1 MYSGLACAGAVR
13 LVTFAALSC
22 RFREQVTFEDV
33 VVDFTQEEWRQLKP
47 AQRTLYRDVLLET
60 FGLLVCVG
68 QWLLKPAVI
77 SLLEQASEPCV
88 VDERVSQGVCPDLET
103 RSKPKLSAP
112 KQDICEEQSNGV
124 LVGSFLW
131 DGLYWSNNEDAA
143 DSWEQ
148 GHESLDCCVLQMA
161 FTPVRTSA

>member
-1 MYSGLACAGAVR
+1 MTTGLLDTGV
-13 LVTFAALSC
+13 L
-22 RFREQVTFEDV
+22 EQVTFEDV

-60 FGLLVCVG
+60 FGLLVCVAG

-88 VDERVSQGVCPDLET
+88 VDERVSQDLET

>member
-1 MYSGLACAGAVR
+1 MTTGLLDTGV
-13 LVTFAALSC
+13 L
-22 RFREQVTFEDV
+22 EQVTFEDV

-88 VDERVSQGVCPDLET
+88 VDERVSQDLET

>member
-60 FGLLVCVG
+60 FGLLVCV
-68 QWLLKPAVI
+68 
-77 SLLEQASEPCV
+77 
-88 VDERVSQGVCPDLET
+88 DLET

>member
-1 MYSGLACAGAVR
+1 MTTGLLDAGV
-13 LVTFAALSC
+13 L
-22 RFREQVTFEDV
+22 EQVTFEDV

-68 QWLLKPAVI
+68 QWLPKPTVI
-77 SLLEQASEPCV
+77 SLLEQESEPCV
-88 VDERVSQGVCPDLET
+88 VDVGVSQGVCPDLET

-112 KQDICEEQSNGV
+112 KQDICEEKSNGV

-148 GHESLDCCVLQMA
+148 GHESLDCCVVQMA